1 MLCLYGVG
9 FGPTPPA
16 VPAGKGFLGAAATIY
31 PVTVTIGGVSANV
44 LSAGIG
50 EAGLYQIN
58 VIVPNTG
65 TGDKAIQAT
74 VNAVRTQAGSVVT
87 VQ

>member
-1 MLCLYGVG
+1 MCCSPELLRR
-9 FGPTPPA
+9 A
-16 VPAGKGFLGAAATIY
+16 
-31 PVTVTIGGVSANV
+31 
-44 LSAGIG
+44 
-50 EAGLYQIN
+50 LYQIN
-58 VIVPNTG
+58 VIVPNMG